1 MPEPS
6 KSKFYRR
13 KRRRPK
19 KRGRNRAPRKPKLD
33 PIDVPAVIESA
44 ALSTYC
50 RDCRSEVKGVLNG
63 QKMICS
69 ECEGTA
75 VAIGTAISIRNY
87 FRLNNE
93 GVPQGKGKEINV

>member
-1 MPEPS
+1 MSETS
-6 KSKFYRR
+6 KPKFYRR

-19 KRGRNRAPRKPKLD
+19 KRGRNRVQRKPKLD

-44 ALSTYC
+44 ALATYC
-50 RDCRSEVKGVLNG
+50 RDCRQEVKGVLKG
-63 QKMICS
+63 QKMTCS
-69 ECEGTA
+69 ECEGNA

-93 GVPQGKGKEINV
+93 GVPQGKGNELNV